1 MIYIF
6 DACAM
11 IAFLRKELGSIIV
24 EEILL
29 DKNNRC
35 FAHAINLCE
44 VFYDFHRLSGEQ
56 AAEKAISDLKQ
67 AGIIERNDF
76 DQKFWKEV
84 GRTKSQNRASLADCI
99 AVVLVNQLGG
109 TILTSDHHEFDK
121 LAQDSVC
128 SIQFIR

>member
-1 MIYIF
+1 MIYIL

-11 IAFLRKELGSIIV
+11 IAFLRKEFGSDVV
-24 EEILL
+24 EAILL
-29 DKNNRC
+29 DKNNEC

-56 AAEKAISDLKQ
+56 AAEKAIGDLKA

-76 DQKFWKEV
+76 DQIFWKEV
-84 GRTKSQNRASLADCI
+84 GRIKSQNRASLADCVAI
-99 AVVLVNQLGG
+99 VLANQLGG
-109 TILTSDHHEFDK
+109 TVLTSDHHEFDK
-121 LAQDSVC
+121 IAQDRVC